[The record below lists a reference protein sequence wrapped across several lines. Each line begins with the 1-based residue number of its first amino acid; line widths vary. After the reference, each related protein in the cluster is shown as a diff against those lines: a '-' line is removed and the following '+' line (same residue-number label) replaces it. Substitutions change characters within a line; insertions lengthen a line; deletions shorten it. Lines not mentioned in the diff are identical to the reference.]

1 MKPKASKLEP
11 LAQSALVAV
20 YELGAGDHLAHVVN
34 VAAQLGVSQQE
45 ATRLLW
51 ALDRAGLLWAERCRL
66 TMPGLA
72 LAVRLWSAGAR
83 GRRRAA

>member
-1 MKPKASKLEP
+1 MNTKANTLEP

-20 YELGAGDHLAHVVN
+20 YELGAEERPAHVPN
-34 VAAQLGVSQQE
+34 LAARLGVSQQE

-51 ALDRAGLLWAERCRL
+51 TLDGAGLLRAERCRL
-66 TMPGLA
+66 TMTGLA
-72 LAVRLWSAGAR
+72 LAVRLSSQRAR

>member
-1 MKPKASKLEP
+1 MNTKANTLEP

-20 YELGAGDHLAHVVN
+20 YELGAEERSAQVPN
-34 VAAQLGVSQQE
+34 VAARLSVSHQE

-51 ALDRAGLLWAERCRL
+51 ALDAAGLLRAERCRL
-66 TMPGLA
+66 TMTGLA
-72 LAVRLWSAGAR
+72 LAVRLWSQRAR